1 MQRNGCAAPHVV
13 AAGVLHVVSRTLG
26 TAFLGVVVA
35 TVVAVT
41 VLARRGRSAEVFDC
55 IDDAQAVNVKVTS
68 GYRGCFG
75 GEERTLAVFWDR
87 RVKDPAAHAMI
98 TSHALRPSMTLSIP
112 EAKAE
117 LGSILD
123 LATRTPVF
131 TSGSTTTL
139 AFVDVEW
146 TCDATANRVSFQ
158 SRELSGEE
166 YVDSFCGHRA
176 FGRTFDPECLFMRV
190 VSPRI
195 PVQQAIERAEAL
207 AGRIADTS
215 GQSTSS
221 KP

>member
-1 MQRNGCAAPHVV
+1 MVR
-13 AAGVLHVVSRTLG
+13 RTLG
-26 TAFLGVVVA
+26 TGLIVVVIA
-35 TVVAVT
+35 TVVAVS
-41 VLARRGRSAEVFDC
+41 VLARRGRSVEVFDC
-55 IDDAQAVNVKVTS
+55 IGDAQAVNVKVTS

-75 GEERTLAVFWDR
+75 GEERTLAVSWDR
-87 RVKDPAAHAMI
+87 RVDDPVAHAMI
-98 TSHALRPSMTLSIP
+98 ASHALRPSMTLSI
-112 EAKAE
+112 AHARAE
-117 LGSILD
+117 LDSILD
-123 LATRTPVF
+123 LATRSPAF
-131 TSGSTTTL
+131 TSAHTTTL

-146 TCDATANRVSFQ
+146 TCDATTNRVSFQ
-158 SRELSGEE
+158 SWELSGEE